1 MERGLYAAATGM
13 NIADQWIS
21 TISNNLANAS
31 TTAYK
36 RDVLAFNEA
45 YERQLTSEDG
55 SKVGNLGVGPEA
67 YRVIT
72 VWEHGAVTPTGN
84 PFDISIGSNRALF
97 KVSTPDGEAYSRNG
111 ALSVSPDNQLCT
123 STGAL
128 VLGTDGSPIRIT
140 AGQLAI
146 DRNGTVS
153 IDGKTV
159 GQIGFYAGTFSKIGD
174 GNYSSTDAAPVAAT
188 EAGVQ
193 QGFIEGSNVNVV
205 EEMIAMVKLN
215 RAFELAQKSAQSQDD
230 STQRLIGILQGR

>member
-13 NIADQWIS
+13 SIADQWIT
-21 TISNNLANAS
+21 TISNNLANSS

-36 RDVLAFNEA
+36 RDVIAFNEA
-45 YERQLTSEDG
+45 YEKQLTAEDG
-55 SKVGNLGVGPEA
+55 SKIGGLGVGPEA
-67 YRVIT
+67 LKIIT
-72 VWEHGAVTPTGN
+72 VWEHGSVTPTGN

-97 KVSTPDGEAYSRNG
+97 KVRTPEGDFYSRNG
-111 ALSVSPDNQLCT
+111 ALSVSANQELMT

-128 VLGTDGSPIRIT
+128 VLGADGSPIRL
-140 AGQLAI
+140 AQGQIAF
-146 DRNGTVS
+146 DRDGTVS
-153 IDGKTV
+153 VDGKAV
-159 GQIGFYAGTFSKIGD
+159 GQIGFYSGSFDKVGD
-174 GNYSSTDAAPVAAT
+174 GNYSSTDATALPGA

-215 RAFELAQKSAQSQDD
+215 RAFELAQRSAQSQDD